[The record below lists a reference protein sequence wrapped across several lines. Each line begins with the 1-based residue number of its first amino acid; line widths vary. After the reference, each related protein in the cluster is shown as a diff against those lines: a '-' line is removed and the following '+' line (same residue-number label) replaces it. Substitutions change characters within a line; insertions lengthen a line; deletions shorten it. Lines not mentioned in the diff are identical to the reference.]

1 MTVNIPEMVN
11 QNYYLPRFAPP
22 ANVFGTPEENPA
34 NACFCNGGHCSPSG
48 LFNISSCQF
57 GSPLVMSWP
66 HFFQADP
73 KLLDDVIGLEPD
85 QEKHQFQLDVLP
97 VSYQT
102 DLCFS
107 L

>member
-1 MTVNIPEMVN
+1 
-11 QNYYLPRFAPP
+11 
-22 ANVFGTPEENPA
+22 
-34 NACFCNGGHCSPSG
+34 
-48 LFNISSCQF
+48 
-57 GSPLVMSWP
+57 MSWP

-102 DLCFS
+102 DHCFS
-107 L
+107 F

>member
-1 MTVNIPEMVN
+1 MVN

-73 KLLDDVIGLEPD
+73 KLLEDVIGLEPD

-102 DLCFS
+102 DLCSSF
-107 L
+107 